1 MEISEQDRR
10 RPRFLIIDNTPLS
23 LLGMIEA
30 LDWFFEP
37 GCEVVVTD
45 MVIEEATR
53 DPGAGRDP
61 RKAGCVYIANWLA
74 SNRHRISVLC
84 TPEGERYEREMALWR
99 KAGMP
104 EDLRPDWSDRG
115 ERSLLAAVKTS
126 RQPWPPARRRSSS
139 PTIGTPATR
148 SVR

>member
-1 MEISEQDRR
+1 MEIAEQDRR
-10 RPRFLIIDNTPLS
+10 RPRFLIMDNTPLS
-23 LLGMIEA
+23 VLAMIEA

-37 GCEVVVTD
+37 GCEVVLTD

-53 DPGAGRDP
+53 DPGADRDP
-61 RKAGCVYIANWLA
+61 RKASRTYIANWLA

-115 ERSLLAAVKTS
+115 ERSLLAAVKTLK
-126 RQPWPPARRRSSS
+126 AAMAAGEE
-139 PTIGTPATR
+139 TIGMPATR